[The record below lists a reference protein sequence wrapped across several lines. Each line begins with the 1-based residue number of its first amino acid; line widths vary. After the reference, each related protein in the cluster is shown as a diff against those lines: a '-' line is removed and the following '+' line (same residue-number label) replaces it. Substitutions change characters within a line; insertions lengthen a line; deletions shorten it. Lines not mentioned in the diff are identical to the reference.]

1 MKNSGV
7 ELNLYIRV
15 YIQTFNFPNRKKAFW
30 RRLINKIIAQNIKY
44 QTHIL
49 KKDGLVYFKVRKGGM
64 QKYLCFFK

>member
-30 RRLINKIIAQNIKY
+30 RRLINKIIA
-44 QTHIL
+44 
-49 KKDGLVYFKVRKGGM
+49 
-64 QKYLCFFK
+64 